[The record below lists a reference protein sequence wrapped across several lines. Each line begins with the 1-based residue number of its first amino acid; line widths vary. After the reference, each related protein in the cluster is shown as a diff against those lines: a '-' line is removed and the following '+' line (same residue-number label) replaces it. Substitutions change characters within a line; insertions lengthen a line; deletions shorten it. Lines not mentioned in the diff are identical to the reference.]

1 MNEVPGSP
9 IEDDTIE
16 LDADNQRLRE
26 ELRMVNERLL
36 HLEIDVRARLG
47 RELHD
52 GAIQQVAAAGLHV
65 NYLRRVM
72 ERAPNLMPQAI
83 DELDDQL
90 AKAMGSLRTVL
101 LELRPVGMEEH
112 GLYWMLEQYV
122 SKFPTWGSLALEL
135 DVPPDL
141 PRLPLNCEMA
151 IFMII
156 QEAIMNVR
164 KHAAATVVTI
174 TIRAVDDTLHFVISD
189 NGQGFDVHAQR
200 QQQITRGSLGLQIMP
215 ERAKQIGGTATI
227 MSTPGRG
234 TDVTIVV
241 PFLA

>member
-1 MNEVPGSP
+1 MDKVPGSP
-9 IEDDTIE
+9 IEARTIG

-26 ELRMVNERLL
+26 ELRMATERLL
-36 HLEIDVRARLG
+36 HLEIDIRARLA

-52 GAIQQVAAAGLHV
+52 GAIQQVAAAGLHI
-65 NYLRRVM
+65 NYLRRVL
-72 ERAPNLMPQAI
+72 ERAPSLMPQAI

-112 GLYWMLEQYV
+112 GLYWMLEQYT

-135 DVPPDL
+135 DAPPDL
-141 PRLPLNCEMA
+141 PHLPLDREMA

-164 KHAAATVVTI
+164 KHAVATQATI
-174 TIRAVDDTLHFVISD
+174 TIRMIDGTLHFVIRD
-189 NGQGFDVHAQR
+189 NGQGFDVDAQR
-200 QQQITRGSLGLQIMP
+200 QRQIARGSLGLQIMY
-215 ERAKQIGGTATI
+215 ERTTQIGGTVTI
-227 MSTPGRG
+227 MSTPGHG
-234 TDVTIVV
+234 TAVTVAV

>member
-1 MNEVPGSP
+1 MNKDPGSP
-9 IEDDTIE
+9 IKDDTIG

-26 ELRMVNERLL
+26 ELRKANERLL

-52 GAIQQVAAAGLHV
+52 GAIQQVATAGLHI
-65 NYLRRVM
+65 NYLRRVL
-72 ERAPNLMPQAI
+72 ERAPSLMPQAI

-101 LELRPVGMEEH
+101 LELRPVGMKEH
-112 GLYWMLEQYV
+112 GLYWMLEQYA
-122 SKFPTWGSLALEL
+122 SKFPTWGSLTLKL
-135 DVPPDL
+135 DIAPDL
-141 PRLPLNCEMA
+141 PRLPLDREMA

-164 KHAAATVVTI
+164 KHAAATEATI
-174 TIRAVDDTLHFVISD
+174 SVRAVDGTLHFIISD
-189 NGQGFDVHAQR
+189 NGQGFDVNAQR
-200 QQQITRGSLGLQIMP
+200 QQQIMRGSLGLQIMP
-215 ERAKQIGGTATI
+215 ERAKQIGGTVTI
-227 MSTPGRG
+227 MSTPGSG
-234 TDVTIVV
+234 TAVTIAV